1 MKHLYNFC
9 VVLALFALASCSPE
23 VDDVF
28 DESASE
34 RIRKAIEEDL
44 RVLQSAP
51 NGWLLEYYPSAT
63 QMYGGYTVLLSF
75 DKDGNVKASCD
86 IFDSGKEV
94 QSQYDV
100 RQSTGP
106 TLTFDT
112 YNEIFHFF
120 SDPSNPFGIGS
131 NGKGMEG
138 DYEFLI
144 LECTAEKVVL
154 KGKKTGVKMSMTPM
168 PEEKPWKQYLD
179 EAQKVADEAYL
190 GMYEVQVNGEVKYT
204 VVREYHRFVLTH
216 EDGTQENLPFTYTA
230 DGIKFYEPIELG
242 NTQMQSLTW
251 NKTGQ
256 SYVNGDISMNGVK
269 PAGYKMISEFPGTYA
284 FYYDAPVTSKR
295 VTLERLE
302 SENPFS
308 SYLIMKGF
316 EDYEFWLTYDAAYG
330 RISIVAH
337 MVTSSAALLPWAL
350 DPKTESGSFTTSAGV
365 GLVGINGSGGVITF
379 EDNGVWGGEVV
390 TSMIVFD
397 LIAEQ
402 VLLRIP
408 YITKMVKQ

>member
-1 MKHLYNFC
+1 MKYLYNFC
-9 VVLALFALASCSPE
+9 VVLALLALASCSPK

-86 IFDSGKEV
+86 IFDSSKEV
-94 QSQYDV
+94 QSLYEV

-120 SDPSNPFGIGS
+120 SEPSNPFGIGS

-154 KGKKTGVKMSMTPM
+154 KGKKTGIKMLMTPM
-168 PEEKPWKQYLD
+168 PEDKPWKQYLA
-179 EAQKVADEAYL
+179 EAQKVANEAYL
-190 GMYEVQVNGEVKYT
+190 GMYDVKVNGEVKYT
-204 VVREYHRFVLTH
+204 VVREYHRFILTH
-216 EDGTQENLPFTYTA
+216 EDGTQENLPFIYTE

-242 NTQMQSLTW
+242 NTQMQSLAW
-251 NKTGQ
+251 NKAGQ

-269 PAGYKMISEFPGTYA
+269 PSGYKMISEFPGTYA
-284 FYYDAPVTSKR
+284 FYYDSPATSKR
-295 VTLERLE
+295 VTLERPE

-316 EDYEFWLTYDAAYG
+316 EDYEFWLAYDAAYG
-330 RISIVAH
+330 RISIVTH

-350 DPKTESGSFTTSAGV
+350 DPKTGSGNISTGNGV

-402 VLLRIP
+402 ALLRIP